1 MDGRF
6 LSITNIGY
14 QMTQMKEQIQPQEP
28 IFLSPEELEF
38 AASIL
43 KAVAHPIRLGI
54 LQLLDK
60 EDRLSVNQICEHLK
74 SEQSLTSHH
83 LSNMKLKGILG
94 SKREGQRVF
103 YYLKL
108 PALNDLLACLDTC
121 INCF

>member
-1 MDGRF
+1 
-6 LSITNIGY
+6 
-14 QMTQMKEQIQPQEP
+14 MKEIQEDKKTSLTPDQ
-28 IFLSPEELEF
+28 LEF

-43 KAVAHPIRLGI
+43 KAVAHPIRLSI
-54 LQLLDK
+54 LQLLDN
-60 EDRLSVNQICEHLK
+60 EERLSVNEICDRIQ

-108 PALNDLLACLDTC
+108 PALNNLLACLDTC
-121 INCF
+121 VNCF

>member
-1 MDGRF
+1 MAV
-6 LSITNIGY
+6 LYLIYIGC
-14 QMTQMKEQIQPQEP
+14 QMLQMKEQLQSQSQGNTS
-28 IFLSPEELEF
+28 LSPEELEF

-54 LQLLDK
+54 LQLLDQ
-60 EDRLSVNQICEHLK
+60 EERLSVNEICERIN

-94 SKREGQRVF
+94 SKREGQRVY

-108 PALNDLLACLDTC
+108 PALNNLLNCLDTC

>member
-1 MDGRF
+1 
-6 LSITNIGY
+6 
-14 QMTQMKEQIQPQEP
+14 MKETTSNEKTT
-28 IFLSPEELEF
+28 LSPDQLEF

-43 KAVAHPIRLGI
+43 KAVAHPIRLSI
-54 LQLLDK
+54 LQLLDNEK
-60 EDRLSVNQICEHLK
+60 RLSVNEICQRIN

-94 SKREGQRVF
+94 SKREGQRVY

-108 PALNDLLACLDTC
+108 PTLNNLLSCLDTC

>member
-1 MDGRF
+1 MIAV
-6 LSITNIGY
+6 LYLIYIGC
-14 QMTQMKEQIQPQEP
+14 QMLQMKEQLQSQGNTS
-28 IFLSPEELEF
+28 LSPEELEF

-54 LQLLDK
+54 LQLLDQ
-60 EDRLSVNQICEHLK
+60 EERLSVNEICERIN

-94 SKREGQRVF
+94 SKREGQRVY

-108 PALNDLLACLDTC
+108 PALNNLLNCLDTC